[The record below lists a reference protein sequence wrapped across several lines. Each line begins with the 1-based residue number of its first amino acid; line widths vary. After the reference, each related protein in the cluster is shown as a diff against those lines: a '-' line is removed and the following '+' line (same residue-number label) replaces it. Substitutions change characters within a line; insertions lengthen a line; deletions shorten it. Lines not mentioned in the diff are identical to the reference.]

1 MEIVGL
7 VLGSLG
13 AIGGLLWVRD
23 KAKRRLTARA
33 FWRIFDIDPAERVV
47 VVVPT
52 GGKCSDRDG
61 PDSTPLP
68 GPNIITT
75 VEDSMA
81 RAAVYGAL
89 IAHGITPE
97 VRLHSTLSED
107 DRAEHLVLICGPAGN
122 CVTRDL
128 LARTDLLHHYTF
140 FRDDGQWS
148 IKDAEHTIVHAQ
160 TDGATLD
167 YAVIAKYRNPWSRP
181 TERRN
186 VYVVAGLEGLGTWG
200 AAYFLATQ
208 ADVLVRYLKAPGRVN
223 THTCFSAVASVRRE
237 GGEFPR
243 VDNVRV
249 QVG

>member
-7 VLGSLG
+7 VLGCLG

-23 KAKRRLTARA
+23 YVKRRLTGRA
-33 FWRIFDIDPAERVV
+33 FWRIFDIDPTERVI

-61 PDSTPLP
+61 PDSAPTP
-68 GPNIITT
+68 GPNILTT

-97 VRLHSTLSED
+97 VRLHSTISED
-107 DRAEHLVLICGPAGN
+107 DLAEHLVLICGPAGN

-128 LARTDLLHHYTF
+128 LARTDLFHPYTF
-140 FRDDGQWS
+140 SRDDGQWS
-148 IKDAEHTIVHAQ
+148 IREADHTVVHAY
-160 TDGATLD
+160 TDGTTLD
-167 YAVIAKYRNPWSRP
+167 YAVIAKYRNPWS

-186 VYVVAGLEGLGTWG
+186 VYVLAGLEGLGTWG
-200 AAYFLATQ
+200 AAQFLVTQ
-208 ADVLVRYLKAPGRVN
+208 SDVLVRYLKASRRVSS
-223 THTCFSAVASVRRE
+223 HACFSAVASVRRQ
-237 GGEFPR
+237 GGEGPR
-243 VDNVRV
+243 VDNVRIKV
-249 QVG
+249 D